1 MAWVLSQNIEAT
13 LNGMNPRHNIIHK
26 QIAQKLG
33 LVDDTHDP
41 IFNSIGKPTRVVTHI
56 IDTQICDGI
65 QEFQ

>member
-13 LNGMNPRHNIIHK
+13 LNGVNPRHNIIHK

-33 LVDDTHDP
+33 LVDDP
-41 IFNSIGKPTRVVTHI
+41 ILNSIGEPTRVVTHI
-56 IDTQICDGI
+56 IDTQIYDGI